1 MLASVPHDEI
11 SGAVMSKANPKGAV
25 GVIGLGIMGGAIAH
39 NLAAA
44 GWHVV
49 GYDIDAGRC
58 SLAAAAGVTLG
69 ASAADV
75 ATRAPTTLTSLPTPA
90 ALNAVVHEIAAARL
104 PRRLVVEM
112 STFALGDKMAAERVL
127 SEAGH
132 ELLDCPLSG
141 TGAQAKVRD
150 LVVYASGSSA
160 AISGL
165 KPLFADFAR
174 QAHDLGAFGNG
185 TKMKFVANL
194 LVAIHNVAS
203 AEAFVLGMK
212 AGLDP
217 RQIFDLISAGAGSS
231 RIFELR
237 GPMMAENRYDGD
249 NVTMKVSVWQKDMA
263 VIGDFA
269 RGLNCPIPLF
279 SATMPIYA
287 AAMST
292 GHGAHDTAS
301 VCAVIEAMAGMAPR
315 AAGHETSIHVVGPA
329 G

>member
-1 MLASVPHDEI
+1 
-11 SGAVMSKANPKGAV
+11 MSKANPKGRV
-25 GVIGLGIMGGAIAH
+25 GVIGLGIMGGAIAR
-39 NLAAA
+39 NLAVA
-44 GWHVV
+44 GWSVA
-49 GYDIDAGRC
+49 GYDIDVHRC
-58 SLAAAAGVTLG
+58 SQATAAGITVG

-75 ATRAPTTLTSLPTPA
+75 AARAPTVLTSLPTPA
-90 ALNAVVHEIAAARL
+90 ALSAVAHELAAAGL
-104 PRRLVVEM
+104 PARIVVEM
-112 STFALGDKMAAERVL
+112 STFTLADKMAAERVL

-141 TGAQAKVRD
+141 TGAQAKARD

-160 AISGL
+160 AIAGL
-165 KPLFADFAR
+165 KSLFADFAR

-217 RQIFDLISAGAGSS
+217 RQILELISAGAGSS

-269 RGLNCPIPLF
+269 RGLNCPTPLF
-279 SATMPIYA
+279 SATVPIYA

-292 GHGAHDTAS
+292 GHAADDTAS
-301 VCAVIEAMAGMAPR
+301 VCAVIEAMAGITQR
-315 AAGHETSIHVVGPA
+315 ET
-329 G
+329 

>member
-1 MLASVPHDEI
+1 
-11 SGAVMSKANPKGAV
+11 MSEAKGPV
-25 GVIGLGIMGGAIAH
+25 GVIGLGIMGGAIAR

-49 GYDIDAGRC
+49 GYDIDAQPRAQ
-58 SLAAAAGVTLG
+58 AAAAGVTLG
-69 ASAADV
+69 TSAADV
-75 ATRAPTTLTSLPTPA
+75 AANAPTILTSLPTPA
-90 ALNAVVHEIAAARL
+90 ALSAVVHEIAGVGLPPRL
-104 PRRLVVEM
+104 LLEV
-112 STFALGDKMAAERVL
+112 STFTLGDKIAAERAL
-127 SEAGH
+127 REAGH

-141 TGAQAKVRD
+141 TGAQAKVKD

-160 AISGL
+160 AIARL

-194 LVAIHNVAS
+194 LVAIHNVAT

-217 RQIFDLISAGAGSS
+217 GQIFDLISVGAGSS

-237 GPMMAENRYDGD
+237 GPMMAQNRYDGD

-269 RGLNCPIPLF
+269 RSLNCPTPLF

-292 GHGAHDTAS
+292 GHAAHDTAA
-301 VCAVIEAMAGMAPR
+301 VCAVIEAMAGIAPR
-315 AAGHETSIHVVGPA
+315 
-329 G
+329 

>member
-1 MLASVPHDEI
+1 
-11 SGAVMSKANPKGAV
+11 
-25 GVIGLGIMGGAIAH
+25 
-39 NLAAA
+39 
-44 GWHVV
+44 
-49 GYDIDAGRC
+49 
-58 SLAAAAGVTLG
+58 
-69 ASAADV
+69 
-75 ATRAPTTLTSLPTPA
+75 
-90 ALNAVVHEIAAARL
+90 
-104 PRRLVVEM
+104 
-112 STFALGDKMAAERVL
+112 VL
-127 SEAGH
+127 REAGH

-141 TGAQAKVRD
+141 TGAQAKVKD

-160 AISGL
+160 AIGRL

-194 LVAIHNVAS
+194 LVAIHNVAT

-217 RQIFDLISAGAGSS
+217 QQIFDLISVGAGSS

-237 GPMMAENRYDGD
+237 GPMMAQNRYDGD

-269 RGLNCPIPLF
+269 RGLNCPTPLF

-292 GHGAHDTAS
+292 GHAAHDTAA
-301 VCAVIEAMAGMAPR
+301 VCAVIEAMAGIAER
-315 AAGHETSIHVVGPA
+315 
-329 G
+329 

>member
-1 MLASVPHDEI
+1 
-11 SGAVMSKANPKGAV
+11 MSETKGPV
-25 GVIGLGIMGGAIAH
+25 GVIGLGIMGGAIAR

-49 GYDIDAGRC
+49 GYDIDADRC
-58 SLAAAAGVTLG
+58 AQAAATGVILG
-69 ASAADV
+69 ASAAD
-75 ATRAPTTLTSLPTPA
+75 AAASTPTILTSLPTPA
-90 ALNAVVHEIAAARL
+90 ALSAVVHEIAGAGLPPRL
-104 PRRLVVEM
+104 LLEV
-112 STFALGDKMAAERVL
+112 STFTLGDKMAAERVL
-127 SEAGH
+127 REAGH

-141 TGAQAKVRD
+141 TGAQAKVKD

-160 AISGL
+160 AIARL

-194 LVAIHNVAS
+194 LVAIHNVAT

-217 RQIFDLISAGAGSS
+217 QQIFDLISVGAGSS

-237 GPMMAENRYDGD
+237 GPMMVQNHYDGD

-269 RGLNCPIPLF
+269 RSLNCPTPLF

-292 GHGAHDTAS
+292 GHAAHDTAA
-301 VCAVIEAMAGMAPR
+301 VCAVIEAMAGITPR
-315 AAGHETSIHVVGPA
+315 
-329 G
+329 